1 MDRKDFHNSDKVYKK
16 GDRVCCIGGGLGS
29 GHYPIECTVIE
40 DSTNWSGFSHNVKVL
55 DPITEREIWI
65 SRNQIDHDKQYYRD
79 KALKELGI

>member
-1 MDRKDFHNSDKVYKK
+1 MDRKDFHNSDKVYQK
-16 GDRVCCIGGGLGS
+16 GDRVCCIGGGL
-29 GHYPIECTVIE
+29 HIECVVVE
-40 DSTNWSGFSHNVKVL
+40 ESKNWNDVKVF

>member
-16 GDRVCCIGGGLGS
+16 GDRVCCIGGGL
-29 GHYPIECTVIE
+29 HIECVVVE
-40 DSTNWSGFSHNVKVL
+40 ESKNWNDVKVF
-55 DPITEREIWI
+55 DPITEREIWV

>member
-1 MDRKDFHNSDKVYKK
+1 MPTNNQLYKK
-16 GDRVCCIGGGLGS
+16 GDRVCCIGGGLHIQCVVVEES
-29 GHYPIECTVIE
+29 K
-40 DSTNWSGFSHNVKVL
+40 NWNDVKVF

>member
-16 GDRVCCIGGGLGS
+16 GDRVCCIGGGL
-29 GHYPIECTVIE
+29 HIECVVVE
-40 DSTNWSGFSHNVKVL
+40 ESKNWNDVKVL
-55 DPITEREIWI
+55 DPITEREIWV

>member
-16 GDRVCCIGGGLGS
+16 GDRVCCIGGGL
-29 GHYPIECTVIE
+29 HIECVVVE
-40 DSTNWSGFSHNVKVL
+40 ESKNWNDVKVF
-55 DPITEREIWI
+55 DPITEKEIWV